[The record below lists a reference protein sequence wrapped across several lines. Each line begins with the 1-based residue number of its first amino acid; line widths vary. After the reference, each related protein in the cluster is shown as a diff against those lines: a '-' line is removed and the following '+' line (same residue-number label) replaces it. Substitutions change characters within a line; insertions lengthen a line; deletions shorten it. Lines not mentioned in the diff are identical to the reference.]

1 MAPAMQVRCTSCRG
15 LHGSAGMQGGLR
27 RGARGTALLGKAC
40 CGRAWC
46 AGEGMHEG
54 HALTVVP
61 WLARGRCFVEA
72 SARRRAV
79 APWLAG
85 ARSALCGSVRTA
97 P

>member
-1 MAPAMQVRCTSCRG
+1 MQ
-15 LHGSAGMQGGLR
+15 
-27 RGARGTALLGKAC
+27 
-40 CGRAWC
+40 
-46 AGEGMHEG
+46 EG
-54 HALTVVP
+54 HALTVVPWLARGRCFVEASARRRGVAPWLLWGAPGEASARRRAVAP

-85 ARSALCGSVRTA
+85 ARSALCGTVRTA